1 MTVRAVEWKKPYTWG
16 TAITVDEN
24 KVISL
29 NLRDENNLIIYDAGD
44 DEIYVDLQLPD
55 EITPTD
61 AFPVWV
67 TTGRVIVDNGWDA
80 NGTLIC
86 AKTTSGDNI
95 KILYED
101 NWTLRID
108 NGTWTFKQI
117 YFKSDVDGI
126 ITTLTTYI
134 NWELAKKQNWV
145 TSDTAP
151 SNPSEWDLWYDTVN
165 DALKVYDGTNWV
177 ATGTGWS
184 WDVVVSTDT
193 GNELSTGVGLWLGTE
208 TDFSSISTPD
218 TNTLYIQ
225 YKSDWGGGWQPWVNT
240 IAYWKMDWDLTDE
253 MGSYDGTA
261 KSSTTIT
268 YEALPWDS
276 NVQCV
281 KVTSSSFS
289 GWISLPT
296 SIYSEFMTQQTNF
309 TFWGFMKRTGL
320 YTYLLYLE
328 DSSNHTVNISCDN
341 QSHLPWGWWLY
352 LEMSWQSE
360 SQLTGSYADGSWH
373 SILWAY
379 DHTTRVKSFYVDW
392 QLAGTVTATTDY
404 TTFGSASIAAL
415 ARINNNLC
423 MSNMVFET
431 NVAWTQQEADLFH
444 NTFKSLYWIS

>member
-29 NLRDENNLIIYDAGD
+29 NLRDENNLIIYDSWD

-80 NGTLIC
+80 QGTIIC

-101 NWTLRID
+101 NWTLWMD

-240 IAYWKMDWDLTDE
+240 IAYYPLDSVNTVNDLSWNNHNWTQSWTITFWTALWVDCASFNQSGYITVPYDASLNTSTITISFWCAVSNAWTWGNINWWILCRSNLSGHWVYGVANVWAEGKNFAVQLDWWSFDQREVMFTSSNQWEYITVTYNWTTGNIYKNWSLVDTFSYTCDISQSTENLIMGTYYDSSFKFSGKLSNIIIEDQVRDATAISNYYDLT
-253 MGSYDGTA
+253 
-261 KSSTTIT
+261 K
-268 YEALPWDS
+268 WD
-276 NVQCV
+276 
-281 KVTSSSFS
+281 
-289 GWISLPT
+289 
-296 SIYSEFMTQQTNF
+296 
-309 TFWGFMKRTGL
+309 
-320 YTYLLYLE
+320 
-328 DSSNHTVNISCDN
+328 
-341 QSHLPWGWWLY
+341 
-352 LEMSWQSE
+352 
-360 SQLTGSYADGSWH
+360 
-373 SILWAY
+373 
-379 DHTTRVKSFYVDW
+379 
-392 QLAGTVTATTDY
+392 
-404 TTFGSASIAAL
+404 
-415 ARINNNLC
+415 
-423 MSNMVFET
+423 
-431 NVAWTQQEADLFH
+431 
-444 NTFKSLYWIS
+444 YWIS

>member
-16 TAITVDEN
+16 TAITIDEN

-29 NLRDENNLIIYDAGD
+29 NLRDENNLIIYDSWD

-80 NGTLIC
+80 NGTIIC

-101 NWTLRID
+101 NWTLWID
-108 NGTWTFKQI
+108 NWTWTFKQI

-225 YKSDWGGGWQPWVNT
+225 YKVETWPRLPVAYQEVEYIQSSWSQYINT
-240 IAYWKMDWDLTDE
+240 WYNPTTDTE
-253 MGSYDGTA
+253 FE
-261 KSSTTIT
+261 IT
-268 YEALPWDS
+268 YEATNLVYTYNTPFGCRLDYNADAYYIWFKSWWSYWCFWS
-276 NVQCV
+276 NRADPS
-281 KVTSSSFS
+281 TISF
-289 GWISLPT
+289 GTWTKRTISLKNWVLSDWSDSVST
-296 SIYSEFMTQQTNF
+296 SVNSTPYWNIYIFCGNRNGAASEYSAI
-309 TFWGFMKRTGL
+309 KL
-320 YTYLLYLE
+320 YSFKLTTSWTDVRDFVPCYRKA
-328 DSSNHTVNISCDN
+328 DSVI
-341 QSHLPWGWWLY
+341 WLY
-352 LEMSWQSE
+352 DLVNDQFY
-360 SQLTGSYADGSWH
+360 TNDGSW
-373 SILWAY
+373 
-379 DHTTRVKSFYVDW
+379 
-392 QLAGTVTATTDY
+392 
-404 TTFGSASIAAL
+404 TFTKWNDVS
-415 ARINNNLC
+415 
-423 MSNMVFET
+423 
-431 NVAWTQQEADLFH
+431 
-444 NTFKSLYWIS
+444 